1 MVLWVIL
8 IIGWLAVLAA
18 AISLCRLVGYCDGKF
33 RELNGRRRRK
43 EIQSLSPGSADEIFA
58 SKSDAAA

>member
-18 AISLCRLVGYCDGKF
+18 AISLCRLVGYCEGKW
-33 RELNGRRRRK
+33 RELNQRRQRK
-43 EIQSLSPGSADEIFA
+43 EPRPISPGSSEMLA
-58 SKSDAAA
+58 SKSDLAA